1 MAKEQSDLEG
11 KVAIVTGG
19 AGGIGRVYCRALA
32 EAGAAVVVADLNEAG
47 AKAAAD
53 ELAADGHRAIGVAL
67 DVTDLESAKAAVAEA
82 TNAFGGVDILVNNA
96 GIMSALPK
104 GKLMDVPVDAYELA
118 IRVNALSVLVCS
130 QAAVPA
136 MRARGGGKIINQ
148 ASTAAF
154 EPGGLYRLSKHAVV
168 SLTAALAHELGRD
181 NFNVNAIAPGMIQ
194 TEEGFRS
201 AGAVGSD
208 RRTARAAGVPNVKPD
223 REPDALVGALLLLA
237 SPAGDYINGQTLIV
251 DGGRNTRL

>member
-1 MAKEQSDLEG
+1 MSKDLAG

-32 EAGAAVVVADLNEAG
+32 EAGAAIAVADLNEEG
-47 AKAAAD
+47 AKEAAKD
-53 ELAADGHRAIGVAL
+53 LTDDGYSAIGVKL
-67 DVTDLESAKAAVAEA
+67 DVTSLDSANAAVAEV
-82 TNAFGGVDILVNNA
+82 TDQLGGVDILVNNA

-104 GKLMDVPVDAYELA
+104 GKLLDLDISAYELA
-118 IRVNALSVLVCS
+118 LKVNATSILICS
-130 QAAVPA
+130 KAAVPA

-154 EPGGLYRLSKHAVV
+154 EAGGGPYRLSKHQVV
-168 SLTAALAHELGRD
+168 AITAAMSQDLGRD

-201 AGAVGSD
+201 AGEVGSD
-208 RRTARAAGVPNVKPD
+208 RRTSRAAGVPNVTPD

-251 DGGRNTRL
+251 DGGRNCRL